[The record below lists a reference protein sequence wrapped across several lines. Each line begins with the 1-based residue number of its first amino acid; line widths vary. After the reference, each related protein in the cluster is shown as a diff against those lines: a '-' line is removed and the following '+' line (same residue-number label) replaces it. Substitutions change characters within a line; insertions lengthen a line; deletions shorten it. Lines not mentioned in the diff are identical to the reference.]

1 MVRFDKNNEDSRMA
15 RYQKLRNNTDSRIV
29 HHQETKNTGTNEFLI
44 RDNIWY
50 YEKRLS
56 NVNVFYALSWFMN
69 YITLAILIFDPTDT
83 FKGSLIVGLFFAIVF
98 LIRRDTLNKIEELEA
113 KLQRHQNKF

>member
-1 MVRFDKNNEDSRMA
+1 MVRLDKNNEDSRMA

-29 HHQETKNTGTNEFLI
+29 HHQETRNTGINEFLI
-44 RDNIWY
+44 LDNILY

-69 YITLAILIFDPTDT
+69 YITIAVLIFDPADT
-83 FKGSLIVGLFFAIVF
+83 INGALIVGLFFTIVF
-98 LIRRDTLNKIEELEA
+98 LIRSDLLSKIEGLEA
-113 KLQRHQNKF
+113 KIQRNQNRF

>member
-1 MVRFDKNNEDSRMA
+1 MVRLDKNNEDSRMV

-29 HHQETKNTGTNEFLI
+29 HHQETRNTGINEFLI
-44 RDNIWY
+44 RDNIRY

-69 YITLAILIFDPTDT
+69 YIAISISIFDPVDT
-83 FKGSLIVGLFFAIVF
+83 IDGALKVGLFFAVVF
-98 LIRRDTLNKIEELEA
+98 LIRRDTLNKIEGLEA
-113 KLQRHQNKF
+113 KLQRNQNRF

>member
-1 MVRFDKNNEDSRMA
+1 NFATEP
-15 RYQKLRNNTDSRIV
+15 
-29 HHQETKNTGTNEFLI
+29 EFLI

-56 NVNVFYALSWFMN
+56 NINIFYALSWFMN

-83 FKGSLIVGLFFAIVF
+83 FNGAIVGLFFAVVF
-98 LIRRDTLNKIEELEA
+98 LIRRDTLNKIERLEA
-113 KLQRHQNKF
+113 QLQSNQNRF